1 MPCDVCIVWERCG
14 RVSRGSVLSVHVLYM
29 FAYLFVFS
37 PGWESADVIL
47 TGKEIIT
54 DSVGLEAHLGVREEG
69 REQQTGKT
77 CKWGLQKVSY
87 HDKQWSLKLALG
99 SFWEQRQEESFSHLN
114 NSCPKPDVVLGI
126 CTVWYSVWRNVCVCR
141 CVWTQRRAPTCWSAG
156 QSISAPHRSTSSPK
170 PSWCCFPWAAS
181 TKWERCCTGNKRT
194 WWPIETFK
202 SHFI

>member
-47 TGKEIIT
+47 TGKGILT

-114 NSCPKPDVVLGI
+114 NSCPKPDVVLEI
-126 CTVWYSVWRNVCVCR
+126 CTVCYTVWCNMCVFAGASEPSGEL
-141 CVWTQRRAPTCWSAG
+141 RRAEALGRASLLPTG
-156 QSISAPHRSTSSPK
+156 QPQVQSHPGAA
-170 PSWCCFPWAAS
+170 FPGLLLQSGRDAAQV
-181 TKWERCCTGNKRT
+181 TNG
-194 WWPIETFK
+194 PDDL
-202 SHFI
+202 